1 MQPSRNSHVMCPW
14 YPLRRTKTPQ
24 GRCHLLEVEA
34 SSGRRHLGPRCRSF
48 HIRPAGQARRTA
60 WCRDR
65 ICTARARSSYHAR
78 RASWPVFLKTLATP
92 TRRWRSVVP
101 MHSYLCG
108 KKSYYQRRTARARH
122 QVHGGAPN
130 SITPSVRPVHTRLGH
145 ARASTSRTSRPQVG
159 GTYCRWEKDGA
170 VHGMAAALGR
180 TSALA
185 DGRPASRHGGT
196 GPHAR
201 MQ

>member
-1 MQPSRNSHVMCPW
+1 M
-14 YPLRRTKTPQ
+14 
-24 GRCHLLEVEA
+24 
-34 SSGRRHLGPRCRSF
+34 
-48 HIRPAGQARRTA
+48 
-60 WCRDR
+60 

-101 MHSYLCG
+101 MHSNLLG
-108 KKSYYQRRTARARH
+108 KKSYYQRRTGRARH

-145 ARASTSRTSRPQVG
+145 ARSSPSRTSRPRTG
-159 GTYCRWEKDGA
+159 GTYSTADGGGEEDGA

-180 TSALA
+180 TSARA
-185 DGRPASRHGGT
+185 DGRRPATAAPVHGNECAMPRRGAPRPPR
-196 GPHAR
+196 GYVALGAPANPAPR
-201 MQ
+201 QLRRAGGRPAFGR